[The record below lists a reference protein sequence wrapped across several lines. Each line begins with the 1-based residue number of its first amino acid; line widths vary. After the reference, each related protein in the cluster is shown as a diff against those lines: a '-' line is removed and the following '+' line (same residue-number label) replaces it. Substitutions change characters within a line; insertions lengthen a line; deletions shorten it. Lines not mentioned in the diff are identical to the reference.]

1 MGARLRALRTND
13 QTVLIR
19 PKVDLI
25 AARERSKYDSA
36 YDLSHRVRLLTIE
49 SSLCVCIKNMT
60 GYTFRSKAHHTCRRK
75 TAYWSRY

>member
-25 AARERSKYDSA
+25 VTRELSKYNSA
-36 YDLSHRVRLLTIE
+36 YDLSLRGAAPYNRIVTV
-49 SSLCVCIKNMT
+49 CVYKI
-60 GYTFRSKAHHTCRRK
+60 
-75 TAYWSRY
+75 